1 MSHEAENGFGRRG
14 PIVDRIGLSANYA
27 LILLT
32 VPTFG
37 VATLVGLVSVF
48 FGSKPEDALGR
59 SHYEY
64 QKRTFIIA
72 AASIVLGVMLIV
84 VNVGVFVLFAML
96 VWTLYRGAKG
106 LRALQQ
112 GQAIAQPLGWF

>member
-1 MSHEAENGFGRRG
+1 MSHEVESGFGRRG

-37 VATLVGLVSVF
+37 VAALVGLASVY
-48 FGSKPEDALGR
+48 FGNRPDDRMGL
-59 SHYEY
+59 SHFEY

-72 AASIVLGVMLIV
+72 AASIVVGGMLVV

-96 VWTLYRGAKG
+96 VWVLYRGAKG

-112 GQAIAQPLGWF
+112 GQVIANPLGLF

>member
-1 MSHEAENGFGRRG
+1 MSHQVDSGFGRRG

-37 VATLVGLVSVF
+37 VAALVGLVSVF
-48 FGSKPEDALGR
+48 FGSKPEDAMGL
-59 SHYEY
+59 SHFEY

-72 AASIVLGVMLIV
+72 AASIVAGGILIV

-96 VWTLYRGAKG
+96 VWVLYRGAKG

-112 GQAIAQPLGWF
+112 GQGIANPLGWF

>member
-1 MSHEAENGFGRRG
+1 MSHQVDSGFGRRG

-37 VATLVGLVSVF
+37 VAALVGLVSVF
-48 FGSKPEDALGR
+48 FGSKPEDRMGL
-59 SHYEY
+59 SHFEY

-72 AASIVLGVMLIV
+72 AASIVLGGMLVV

-96 VWTLYRGAKG
+96 VWVLYRGARG

-112 GQAIAQPLGWF
+112 GQAIANPRGLF

>member
-1 MSHEAENGFGRRG
+1 MSHEAESGFGRRG

-27 LILLT
+27 LVLLT

-37 VATLVGLVSVF
+37 VAALVGLVAVF
-48 FGSKPEDALGR
+48 FGRKPEDRLGL
-59 SHYEY
+59 SHFEF
-64 QKRTFIIA
+64 QKRTFLIS
-72 AASIVLGVMLIV
+72 AASIVLGAILVI

-112 GQAIAQPLGWF
+112 GQAIKAPLGWF